1 MQARI
6 MSAHDMHAAD
16 AAYRIVNFRTTRQI
30 PAGYKNKGILDDM
43 KGQSTYLGE
52 KVKRLQ

>member
-43 KGQSTYLGE
+43 KGQNTHLG
-52 KVKRLQ
+52 